1 MKTKRP
7 IALSPSSVPLI
18 KRLVST
24 YLRPYTR
31 HVFGAVLCL
40 LIAASMTALFARLI
54 QPVMDDVLTRAGSD
68 PQARA
73 MILPIGFAIFT
84 CFAIRGFAGYGQT
97 LQMSRIGQWIIRD
110 IQNDLFRHLVRMDL
124 AFHNANP
131 AGQLTSR
138 MVSDVNVMR
147 SAVTDAL
154 AGIASSTLTLLFL
167 IIVMIIQDWQ
177 LSLIALI
184 TLPIASFLVSHLGK
198 KLRKISK
205 SIQDH
210 TATLTDRLS
219 EVFSGI
225 RMIQSYSLENTES
238 ARMADTVEQVRKH
251 SIKSVRVSEML
262 TPINEIL
269 IGITVFTIIV
279 YGGYKIAHGD
289 ATPGSLMSFIAA
301 FALAYEPMKKLGK
314 MNNVLQLGLGAAE
327 RVFALMDTKTKMTD
341 TPDAHDLSLSSPPT
355 ITFDHVSFQYHSAE
369 PETPASSTQT
379 LSDIDLIFPAGKVT
393 ALVGP
398 SGGGKSTLI
407 NLILRFYDPSTGRI
421 FINGDDIRS
430 LTIDSVRS
438 HMALVSQDITLFNA
452 TVRDNILFG
461 RMDADMAMVIAAARA
476 SAAHDFIM
484 ELPNGYDTIIGAS
497 GVLLSG
503 GQRQRLSIARA
514 MLRNAP
520 ILLLDE
526 ATSALDNESERAI
539 QESLSALQSGR
550 TTIVIA
556 HRLSTIRHA
565 DQIVVMDGGRV
576 IEAGKHNELI
586 AHGGMYARLHHGDTD
601 GIPSPR
607 VRGEG

>member
-1 MKTKRP
+1 MKTKNP

-31 HVFGAVLCL
+31 QVLGAVLCL

-54 QPVMDDVLTRAGSD
+54 QPVMDDVLSRAGSD
-68 PQARA
+68 PSARA
-73 MILPIGFAIFT
+73 MILPIGLSIFT
-84 CFAIRGFAGYGQT
+84 CFAVRGLAGYGQT
-97 LQMSRIGQWIIRD
+97 VQMSRIGQWIIRD
-110 IQNDLFRHLVRMDL
+110 IQNDLFRHLVRLDL
-124 AFHNANP
+124 GFHNANP

-147 SAVTDAL
+147 AAVTDAL
-154 AGIASSTLTLLFL
+154 AGIASSALTLLFL

-177 LSLIALI
+177 LSLIAFI
-184 TLPIASFLVSHLGK
+184 TLPVASFLVSYLGK
-198 KLRKISK
+198 KLRNISK

-210 TATLTDRLS
+210 TATLTDRLA

-225 RMIQSYSLENTES
+225 RMIQSYGLEQTES
-238 ARMADTVEQVRKH
+238 ARMAGTVEQVRKH

-327 RVFALMDTKTKMTD
+327 RVFALMDTPTKMTD
-341 TPDAHDLSLSSPPT
+341 TPDAQPLTLSSPPT
-355 ITFDHVSFQYHSAE
+355 ITFDHVSFQYH
-369 PETPASSTQT
+369 TNDTLTDPAKT
-379 LSDIDLIFPAGKVT
+379 LSDIDLIFPSGKVT

-407 NLILRFYDPSTGRI
+407 NLILRFYDPSAGRI
-421 FINGDDIRS
+421 FINGDNMRS

-438 HMALVSQDITLFNA
+438 HMALVSQDVTLFNA
-452 TVRDNILFG
+452 TVRDNILLG

-476 SAAHDFIM
+476 AAAHDFIM

-576 IEAGKHNELI
+576 IEAGRHDELI
-586 AHGGMYARLHHGDTD
+586 AHGGMYARLHGTFEM
-601 GIPSPR
+601 G
-607 VRGEG
+607 